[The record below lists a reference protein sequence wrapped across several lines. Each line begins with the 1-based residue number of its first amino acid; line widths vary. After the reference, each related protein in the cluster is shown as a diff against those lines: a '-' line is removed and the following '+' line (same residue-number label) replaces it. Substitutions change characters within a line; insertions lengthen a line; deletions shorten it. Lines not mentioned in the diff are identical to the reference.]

1 MPFYYK
7 DSSYISTLTE
17 HLNSGPILLLN
28 TTIIIMLSKYI
39 PLISL
44 GNFFYIQ
51 HILTTHQDLLCTGS
65 IFCNCIRCTISHF
78 KLLYLVGFPHLVGFY
93 VQ

>member
-1 MPFYYK
+1 MPFCYK
-7 DSSYISTLTE
+7 DSSYISTLTA
-17 HLNSGPILLLN
+17 HLNSGPILLFKHN
-28 TTIIIMLSKYI
+28 NNYYAKQIYTIDIVRH
-39 PLISL
+39 
-44 GNFFYIQ
+44 FFLQ